1 MSFYN
6 DLSKWNNFLNEELLI
21 ESRLKAAMKKFP
33 EIDEYY
39 IKQLSNS
46 DPSGKNAYLMW
57 MAQALK
63 DAGAGIYT
71 VPGLASEKVIE
82 IVPAVTAFDKAKQ
95 RISQLNKQR
104 KKAGKSLYPNDVNQ
118 FGSLE
123 DLEDFLDELG
133 ISGSEKRKKEKEA
146 ALGGATILQ
155 DDDDFFVIRPL
166 TKESSCY
173 FGKDTTWCITMKGQ
187 SHYESYTRQ
196 GKAFYFVLNKN
207 LPGKVNKKR
216 NWKEGDNPLAKEG
229 HPGSIYKKLALVYDK
244 SGQLEEWY
252 DVPDDGHTS
261 EEELSNILLYNI
273 IAPALAQTG
282 KLEYGGAPLE
292 MAVPTDGMKDFIRQA
307 KRDDSLIDGIA
318 AALRSEDSLL
328 EFLGSDDPQEM
339 YPEEKKIYQS
349 IVAYLKKTGDDLPI
363 NVDEIPD
370 MEDTFDQSP
379 DDNFLYPVDLAAEV
393 FDSIAV
399 NTVEQVKYEAQQDT
413 LENRP
418 GSFDSEDLRDILQNA
433 GLQHIDVYYDD
444 YDYDE
449 WTWNASFGFDMDESP
464 FNLLQYKNPDF
475 DPDEEESDDNF
486 KYGDYDDA
494 YGGSY
499 SDEDDIEKIIRDSI
513 ESHGIYPDSVERVD
527 TGRFN
532 IELRP
537 DYNEQPSDGL
547 DGFEQFVSNLK
558 DVDKYIPEIEEQIYE
573 SLQDHDLAIH
583 PDSRGAEGENWVD
596 TLKSLKHLGYDVK
609 SGKMDVFGKAVFEI
623 PNMMR
628 NMRELRKI
636 FPALPEGE
644 VVTTAGAMS
653 DEYKEIYR
661 RQEGLV
667 NQLEYYLNREMD
679 QTRFAKRM
687 MLNIGDQLNKAQP
700 PGRKFTD
707 KGTQMS
713 LPGTGRK
720 GPADLVGQP
729 GSLPDDDDKEFVNP
743 QPEVDFLN
751 QYVGFAPKIK
761 LMTNIQKGE
770 KESSEL
776 SIGDREIT
784 GAHGVGSFGFFALPI
799 KFWRDMKKKSPEMF
813 QSYMNGFKYID
824 ENWQDFQD
832 MIGEYVSSQIVPV
845 AKTLKGKPELADLER
860 EDIAQSARAARPKSG
875 LREQDELTEA
885 IVKEMEYAKK
895 MTGKATASDIVWG
908 VKNVSKIGNKYS
920 LKTLQASIKEAIK
933 RTAK

>member
-1 MSFYN
+1 MSIYRTS
-6 DLSKWNNFLNEELLI
+6 DMPKWNSFLNEQLLI

-82 IVPAVTAFDKAKQ
+82 IVPVVAAFDKAKQ

-104 KKAGKSLYPNDVNQ
+104 KKDGKSLYPNDINQ

-133 ISGSEKRKKEKEA
+133 ISGSEKKKKEKEA

-155 DDDDFFVIRPL
+155 DDDDFFVIRPN
-166 TKESSCY
+166 TQESSCF
-173 FGKDTTWCITMKGQ
+173 FGQDTRWCISADPKQ
-187 SHYESYTRQ
+187 SQNYFDSYTRQ
-196 GKAFYFVLNKN
+196 GKAFYFVLNKH
-207 LPGKVNKKR
+207 LPGKVNKKK

-244 SGQLEEWY
+244 NGELEEWF
-252 DVPDDGHTS
+252 DAPDDSHTS
-261 EEELSNILLYNI
+261 EYELANVLLYNI

-292 MAVPTDGMKDFIRQA
+292 MAVPTDGIKDTIRQA
-307 KRDDSLIDGIA
+307 KRDESLIDGIA
-318 AALRSEDSLL
+318 AALRSEESL
-328 EFLGSDDPQEM
+328 EDFLGSDDPEKM
-339 YPEEKKIYQS
+339 HPEEKKIYQS
-349 IVAYLKKTGDDLPI
+349 IVSYLKKTGDDLPI

-399 NTVEQVKYEAQQDT
+399 NTVEQVKAEAQQDT

-449 WTWNASFGFDMDESP
+449 WTWNASFGFDMNESP
-464 FNLLQYKNPDF
+464 FNLLQYKNHDF
-475 DPDEEESDDNF
+475 DPDEEEDDKYNF
-486 KYGDYDDA
+486 KYGDYDDVF
-494 YGGSY
+494 GGSY
-499 SDEDDIEKIIRDSI
+499 DDEDDIEKIVRDSI
-513 ESHGIYPDSVERVD
+513 DSYVHYMDLEKTD
-527 TGRFN
+527 TGRFYVN
-532 IELRP
+532 IQP
-537 DYNEQPSDGL
+537 DYGEMPSDGL
-547 DGFEQFVSNLK
+547 DGFERFVENIK
-558 DVDKYIPEIEEQIYE
+558 DVDKYIPQIEEQIYE

-583 PDSRGAEGENWVD
+583 PDSMGAEGENWVD

-644 VVTTAGAMS
+644 VQAVKLP

-667 NQLEYYLNREMD
+667 NQLEYYLNREMG

-700 PGRKFTD
+700 PGRKYTD

-720 GPADLVGQP
+720 GPADLINRP
-729 GSLPDDDDKEFVNP
+729 GSLPDDDDKDYVNP

-776 SIGDREIT
+776 SIGDRKIE

-799 KFWRDMKKKSPEMF
+799 KFWRDMQKKSPEMF

-832 MIGEYVSSQIVPV
+832 MIGEYISSQIVPV

-860 EDIAQSARAARPKSG
+860 EDIAKSARAARPKSG
-875 LREQDELTEA
+875 LSES
-885 IVKEMEYAKK
+885 KK
-895 MTGKATASDIVWG
+895 RRRIRI
-908 VKNVSKIGNKYS
+908 KIGK
-920 LKTLQASIKEAIK
+920 
-933 RTAK
+933 

>member
-1 MSFYN
+1 MSFYRTS
-6 DLSKWNNFLNEELLI
+6 DMPKWNNFLTEQLLI

-82 IVPAVTAFDKAKQ
+82 IVPVVAAFDKAKQ

-104 KKAGKSLYPNDVNQ
+104 KKDGKSLYPNDINQ
-118 FGSLE
+118 FSSLE

-133 ISGSEKRKKEKEA
+133 ISGSEKKKREKEA

-155 DDDDFFVIRPL
+155 DDDDFFVIRPN
-166 TKESSCY
+166 TKESSCF
-173 FGKDTTWCITMKGQ
+173 FGQDTKWCISQKGQ
-187 SHYESYTRQ
+187 NYYDTYTRQ
-196 GKAFYFVLNKN
+196 GKAFYFVLNKH
-207 LPGKVNKKR
+207 LPGKVNKKK

-229 HPGSIYKKLALVYDK
+229 HPGSTYKKLALVYDK
-244 SGQLEEWY
+244 SGQLEEWF
-252 DVPDDGHTS
+252 DAPDQPHDS
-261 EEELSNILLYNI
+261 EYELANVLLYNI

-292 MAVPTDGMKDFIRQA
+292 MSVPTDGMDDFKRQA
-307 KRDDSLIDGIA
+307 KRDESLIDGIA
-318 AALRSEDSLL
+318 AALRGEDSLE
-328 EFLGSDDPQEM
+328 EFLGSDDPEKM

-349 IVAYLKKTGDDLPI
+349 IVSYLKKHGNDLPI
-363 NVDEIPD
+363 DVDEIPD
-370 MEDTFDQSP
+370 MEDTFDRSP

-399 NTVEQVKYEAQQDT
+399 NTVEQVKAEAEEDT

-449 WTWNASFGFDMDESP
+449 WTWNASFQFDMNESP
-464 FNLLQYKNPDF
+464 FNLLQYKNNDF
-475 DPDEEESDDNF
+475 DPDEEEDDRYNF
-486 KYGDYDDA
+486 KYGDYDDVF
-494 YGGSY
+494 GGSY
-499 SDEDDIEKIIRDSI
+499 DDEDDIEKIIRDSVESYVNYVDSI
-513 ESHGIYPDSVERVD
+513 EKPD
-527 TGRFN
+527 TGRFY
-532 IELRP
+532 IEIRP
-537 DYNEQPSDGL
+537 DYGETPSDGL

-558 DVDKYIPEIEEQIYE
+558 DIDKYIPQIEEQIYE

-583 PDSRGAEGENWVD
+583 PDSKGVDGENWVE

-644 VVTTAGAMS
+644 VQAINLP

-679 QTRFAKRM
+679 QTRFAKKM
-687 MLNIGDQLNKAQP
+687 MLHIGDKLNRAQP
-700 PGRKFTD
+700 PGRKYTD

-720 GPADLVGQP
+720 GPADLINRP
-729 GSLPDDDDKEFVNP
+729 GSLPDDDDKDYVNP

-761 LMTNIQKGE
+761 LMTGIQKGE
-770 KESSEL
+770 KEASEL
-776 SIGDREIT
+776 SIGDRKIE

-799 KFWRDMKKKSPEMF
+799 KFWREMQKKSPEMF

-860 EDIAQSARAARPKSG
+860 EDIAKSARDARPKSG
-875 LREQDELTEA
+875 LRES
-885 IVKEMEYAKK
+885 KK
-895 MTGKATASDIVWG
+895 RGRIRI
-908 VKNVSKIGNKYS
+908 KIGK
-920 LKTLQASIKEAIK
+920 
-933 RTAK
+933 